1 MLLKLETIYKI
12 VKWHQVTHIFFL
24 RIYKRVNGWVK
35 LELLLFF
42 FLLCYFSIFLQF
54 LISIFIML
62 KDIYLVWDRTFVLF
76 YYITHNFFQGK
87 KRTFMTKY
95 FWYIF
100 MTLRSIILANY
111 FPTAVFLPPPPP
123 SPLTPLGTEGNHLGP
138 ILLTSLT
145 LIIY

>member
-62 KDIYLVWDRTFVLF
+62 IRHLPGMGQNFCFVLL
-76 YYITHNFFQGK
+76 YNSQLLSGEK
-87 KRTFMTKY
+87 KNIYDK
-95 FWYIF
+95 IF
-100 MTLRSIILANY
+100 LIHFHDIKINY
-111 FPTAVFLPPPPP
+111 SSELLPYRRLPPA
-123 SPLTPLGTEGNHLGP
+123 SSTITTHTFRN
-138 ILLTSLT
+138 
-145 LIIY
+145 